1 MRAARVS
8 TALVAGCLAALVL
21 APAALAAPGTSSG
34 PAPAPARA
42 AATTASTGSSTTAGT
57 GSATSSA
64 GASTTS
70 GGGSSAGTATGAHA
84 RASAVPGCSTDPHA
98 THPVI
103 CLPADS
109 GEDRVAYVPAGS
121 AIEFGAQ
128 VVNGGATAADAKIVI
143 TLPSTLRVFA
153 DDPPVRIDDWY
164 PLDSATDDGTDLRC
178 TQSTDFRSVVCD
190 TGTLAPGANVLIGI
204 PVYAA
209 DNAPDG
215 QQATFG
221 VALQPSGTSAFDP
234 SQVSATLQFLGASHL
249 QTTLTPTRLTV
260 VVGRTGRVVAA
271 LHNLGPSAALG
282 TVGLAVVAPSSRG
295 GTHFLITNSAIDVT
309 DDPSVTATVLHRRA
323 QLAQQFLSAQRA
335 ARPARSTTSAHP
347 APVGFWPIG
356 TIAAGATAHVPVV
369 VKAVSLGTS
378 DLIFGALSATDPG
391 NCNDDG
397 TVCDEVATAHLAAV
411 AAVPDSRHQEPLAA
425 TGPRADATWVE
436 VAVLLVAL
444 GALLVVLGRPVR
456 ARHRR

>member
-42 AATTASTGSSTTAGT
+42 AATTASTGSSTTAST
-57 GSATSSA
+57 GS
-64 GASTTS
+64 STTS
-70 GGGSSAGTATGAHA
+70 STGALGHVGAAGRPRRA
-84 RASAVPGCSTDPHA
+84 RLPRPAPPQRRPRSRAAAPTRTP

-143 TLPSTLRVFA
+143 TLPATLRVFA

-164 PLDSATDDGTDLRC
+164 PLDSAEDDGTDLRC
-178 TQSTDFRSVVCD
+178 TQSADFRSVVCD
-190 TGTLAPGANVLIGI
+190 TGTLAPGANILIGI

-221 VALQPSGTSAFDP
+221 VALQPSGTSRLRPVPGQRHRAVPRRLAPADDAHADAVDRRRRTHRSRRRGAAQPRPVRGPRHRRSRGRRALGGGRHALPDHQLGDRRHRRPVGHVDRPAP
-234 SQVSATLQFLGASHL
+234 SCPAGAAVPVRAAGGAS
-249 QTTLTPTRLTV
+249 
-260 VVGRTGRVVAA
+260 
-271 LHNLGPSAALG
+271 G
-282 TVGLAVVAPSSRG
+282 TVHP
-295 GTHFLITNSAIDVT
+295 
-309 DDPSVTATVLHRRA
+309 
-323 QLAQQFLSAQRA
+323 
-335 ARPARSTTSAHP
+335 SAHP
-347 APVGFWPIG
+347 SPVGFWPIG

-369 VKAVSLGTS
+369 VKAVSLGRPTS
-378 DLIFGALSATDPG
+378 SSVRSA
-391 NCNDDG
+391 
-397 TVCDEVATAHLAAV
+397 
-411 AAVPDSRHQEPLAA
+411 
-425 TGPRADATWVE
+425 
-436 VAVLLVAL
+436 
-444 GALLVVLGRPVR
+444 
-456 ARHRR
+456 